1 MPATSSLMKWI
12 VPVVLLAGCR
22 HEIET
27 VVSNPDARLA
37 DQTASWP
44 RFHGPDGN
52 NVSTETGL
60 LKQWPADGPALAWAV
75 RNIGDGYA
83 SVTIED
89 GLIYTAG
96 NVGGHTTITALDLDG
111 EERWQARNGKAW
123 TGSYEGTR
131 GTPTIDGGRV
141 YHESPLGELVCLD
154 AETGDEIWRINILDR
169 FRGKNLRWALAESL
183 LIDGNHVICCPGGP
197 NTAVVALDK
206 ETGETVWQSESA
218 EGDLPGYNSPVL
230 AEHEGLRIIL
240 TMTDKALIGV
250 DADTGR
256 LLFRYPHPTKYDIN
270 ATDPIY
276 HDGHVLIT
284 SGYGTTGSEMLRID
298 VAGDQVTVEKVW
310 GSRDLDNHHGGV
322 ILLDGYLYG
331 AAHSFHDSGWICLDW
346 NTGEMMYAEKG
357 VGKGSATCAEGMLYV
372 LNEEGTVGL
381 VKATPEG
388 HDVISQFQLPDD
400 SDAKT
405 WAHPVVCGGRLYLRR
420 GEYLYAY
427 DVKAGEK

>member
-1 MPATSSLMKWI
+1 MSATPSLMKWI

-27 VVSNPDARLA
+27 VVSNPDAAPA
-37 DQTASWP
+37 DAMASWP
-44 RFHGPDGN
+44 RFHGPHGDN
-52 NVSTETGL
+52 ISTETGL
-60 LKQWPADGPALAWAV
+60 LKQWPADGPKLAWAI
-75 RNIGDGYA
+75 RYIGDGY
-83 SVTIED
+83 SGVTVDD

-96 NVGGHTTITALDLDG
+96 NVGGETTISALDLDG
-111 EERWQARNGKAW
+111 TSVWQAPNGKAW
-123 TGSYEGTR
+123 TGSYPGTR

-141 YHESPLGELVCLD
+141 FHESPLGEVVCLD
-154 AETGDEIWRINILDR
+154 AKTGDEIWRINILER
-169 FRGKNLRWALAESL
+169 FRGKNPEWALAESV
-183 LIDGNHVICCPGGP
+183 LIDGPRVICCPGGP

-206 ETGETVWQSESA
+206 ETGETIWQSESA
-218 EGDLPGYNSPVL
+218 EGDLPGYCSPML
-230 AEHEGLRIIL
+230 IEHEGRRIIL

-250 DADTGR
+250 GADTGR
-256 LLFRYPHPTKYDIN
+256 LLFRYPHRTKYEIH

-276 HDGHVLIT
+276 RDGRVFIS

-298 VAGDQVTVEKVW
+298 AARDRLSVEKVW

-331 AAHSFHDSGWICLDW
+331 CAHSFHGRAWICLDW
-346 NTGEMMYAEKG
+346 NTGDMMYAQKG

-372 LNEEGTVGL
+372 MNEQGTVGL
-381 VKATPEG
+381 VKATPDG
-388 HDVISQFQLPDD
+388 HDLISRFQLPED

-405 WAHPVVCGGRLYLRR
+405 WAHPVICGGRLYLRR

-427 DVKAGEK
+427 DVKARE

>member
-1 MPATSSLMKWI
+1 MSATSSLMKWI
-12 VPVVLLAGCR
+12 APVVLLAGCR

-27 VVSNPDARLA
+27 VVNPDAPPA
-37 DQTASWP
+37 DRTASWP
-44 RFHGPDGN
+44 RFHGPNGDN
-52 NVSTETGL
+52 ISTETGL
-60 LKQWPADGPALAWAV
+60 LKRWPAEGPIRAWRV
-75 RNIGDGYA
+75 SGIGDGYA
-83 SVTIED
+83 GVTIDD

-96 NVGGHTTITALDLDG
+96 NVGGRTTITALDLDG
-111 EERWQARNGKAW
+111 GKCWQVPNGKAW
-123 TGSYEGTR
+123 TGNYPGTR

-141 YHESPLGELVCLD
+141 YHESPLGEVVCLD
-154 AETGDEIWRINILDR
+154 ARTGDEIWRINILDR
-169 FRGKNLRWALAESL
+169 FRGKNPEWALAESVS
-183 LIDGNHVICCPGGP
+183 IDGNHVICCPGGP

-218 EGDLPGYNSPVL
+218 DGDLPGYNSPVL
-230 AEHEGLRIIL
+230 VEHEGLRIIL

-250 DADTGR
+250 GADTGR
-256 LLFRYPHPTKYDIN
+256 LLFRYPHRTRYDIH

-276 HDGHVLIT
+276 HDGHVFIS

-298 VAGDQVTVEKVW
+298 AAGDRVSMEKVW

-331 AAHSFHDSGWICLDW
+331 AAYGPRWICLDW
-346 NTGEMMYAEKG
+346 ETGATMYAEEG

-372 LNEEGTVGL
+372 INEEGTVGL
-381 VKATPEG
+381 VKATPDG
-388 HDVISQFQLPDD
+388 HDVISLFQLPDD

-427 DVKAGEK
+427 DVRAE